1 MWMIGFALIL
11 IFFSFISIIIFILEI
26 IFKKRIFRQ
35 LNKALW
41 ILFLLTPFIL
51 AFASIF
57 TNKKTVEKE
66 DLYGNYIIDRDKCSG
81 KQADWQYNH
90 YRFIITEDNK
100 IFFYITE
107 KENIIKTIE
116 GKVEFTENGSYSP
129 HIKLQLEEPKFHIL
143 QENPTLYREIWS
155 FYYVFE
161 SDKYKNVFFT
171 KGNWKSID

>member
-1 MWMIGFALIL
+1 MWLFGLAFLFIFFLIISIFLFILKL
-11 IFFSFISIIIFILEI
+11 IFKKKIFVLLNIAWWIFFISIP
-26 IFKKRIFRQ
+26 
-35 LNKALW
+35 
-41 ILFLLTPFIL
+41 FLLAIV
-51 AFASIF
+51 SVF
-57 TNKKTVEKE
+57 TSKKEVEK
-66 DLYGNYIIDRDKCSG
+66 DDIYGDYIINRKMCAG

-90 YRFIITEDNK
+90 YRFKITKGNK

-116 GKVEFTENGSYSP
+116 GKVAFTEFDHSP
-129 HIKLQLEEPKFHIL
+129 HLKLELEKPKFHIL

-171 KGNWKSID
+171 KGNWKPID

>member
-1 MWMIGFALIL
+1 VFVLIGILVLFFFGICFLIVFKNNYSNLSFFNLIKIVFSCILVFVIL
-11 IFFSFISIIIFILEI
+11 IKVITF
-26 IFKKRIFRQ
+26 
-35 LNKALW
+35 LNSN
-41 ILFLLTPFIL
+41 TRV
-51 AFASIF
+51 
-57 TNKKTVEKE
+57 TVGKI
-66 DLYGNYIIDRDKCSG
+66 YGNYIIDRSKYTG

-90 YRFIITEDNK
+90 YRFKITEDNK

-116 GKVEFTENGSYSP
+116 GKVEFTEYGYSP
-129 HIKLQLEEPKFHIL
+129 HLKIELEEPKFHIL
-143 QENPTLYREIWS
+143 KENPTLYREIWS

>member
-1 MWMIGFALIL
+1 MFVLIGILVLFFLAICFLIVFKNNYSNF
-11 IFFSFISIIIFILEI
+11 IFFNLIKIVFSCILVFIILVKVISF
-26 IFKKRIFRQ
+26 
-35 LNKALW
+35 LNANTKV
-41 ILFLLTPFIL
+41 
-51 AFASIF
+51 
-57 TNKKTVEKE
+57 TVGKI
-66 DLYGNYIIDRDKCSG
+66 YGNYIIDRNKYPG

-90 YRFIITEDNK
+90 YRFKITEDNK

-116 GKVEFTENGSYSP
+116 GKVEFTEYGHSP
-129 HIKLQLEEPKFHIL
+129 HLKIELEEPKFHIL